1 MLGHNDQQVNR
12 FGMNPL
18 SDPSCVMKEAS
29 SSVAVTSLPA
39 SWQVPNTWTTIQQ
52 HFQMKALH
60 LQESTKTKEK

>member
-29 SSVAVTSLPA
+29 SSVAVTRSASKLASAEHLDDDPA
-39 SWQVPNTWTTIQQ
+39 
-52 HFQMKALH
+52 ALSN
-60 LQESTKTKEK
+60 ESAAFTRVH